1 MRKLLPLLACLALF
15 SAVAFAADNA
25 MTGYIVDSKCGAK
38 GAHEGAEACSKKC
51 LESGAKPVFVSDR
64 TKAVLPISNPEAI
77 KGHEGHHV
85 NISGTIDNGSL
96 TVENVEMASADSAE
110 KPEHENHHQH

>member
-25 MTGYIVDSKCGAK
+25 MTGYIVDSKCGAQQ
-38 GAHEGAEACSKKC
+38 ARAGAEACTKKC
-51 LESGAKPVFVSDR
+51 LAEGAKPVFVSDK
-64 TKAVLPISNPEAI
+64 TKAVLPISNPDAV

-85 NISGTIDNGSL
+85 TITGAVDNGSL
-96 TVENVEMASADSAE
+96 TVDNVEMASESS
-110 KPEHENHHQH
+110 EHEHHHSDKN